1 MSLLGMM
8 NSETSP
14 ISYTIGDLFEIFI
27 CMVVRQLGC
36 FGFHAYNRDL
46 FNITGEQLNAML
58 YLEEEL
64 FFIVYF

>member
-36 FGFHAYNRDL
+36 FGFHAYKLDL
-46 FNITGEQLNAML
+46 FNHW
-58 YLEEEL
+58 
-64 FFIVYF
+64 